1 MHAAEQLRIDEN
13 SNKTLVDM
21 SVCEINFGTERE
33 QRDVCDTGK
42 PCDNNEELLKQIM
55 ESQRADQKARDENM
69 RLLMEQMNNQT
80 IRSQEQM
87 QQMMQQMQEQTAE
100 MIRNLRKPPGPQKCF
115 LVFCW

>member
-1 MHAAEQLRIDEN
+1 
-13 SNKTLVDM
+13 M
-21 SVCEINFGTERE
+21 SVCEINFGTERT

-87 QQMMQQMQEQTAE
+87 QKMMQQMQEQTAE
-100 MIRNLRKPPGPQKCF
+100 MIRNLPKPPRPQKCF